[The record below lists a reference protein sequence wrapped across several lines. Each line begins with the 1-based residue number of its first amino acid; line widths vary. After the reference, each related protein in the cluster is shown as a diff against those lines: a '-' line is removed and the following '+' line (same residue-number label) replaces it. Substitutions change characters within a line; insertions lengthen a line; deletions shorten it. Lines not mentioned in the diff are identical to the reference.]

1 MHRGPIWGKLVS
13 QNVDA
18 LNLASQRH
26 PRSSQVTQA
35 YLQHLLVLCE
45 LSHVEAPFGLP
56 STVESICHKVTLR
69 EEIGSV
75 SSILTGRCAGRF
87 PRNEV
92 AIHPLKF

>member
-35 YLQHLLVLCE
+35 YLHHLLVHCE
-45 LSHVEAPFGLP
+45 LSNEQAPIGLS
-56 STVESICHKVTLR
+56 STVESGRHKVTLW

-75 SSILTGRCAGRF
+75 SSILHTRRRCDG
-87 PRNEV
+87 PV
-92 AIHPLKF
+92 ANHPLPLR